1 MKGFNEYKE
10 LIVEFLY
17 REITPERE
25 RKLLEHLH
33 KCKECQEDL
42 RQLREAREIVNLLEE
57 GKPAPPPV
65 VIIEKRE
72 SVPWFAALFLFLF
85 FLFLIGFRVKWGEK
99 EIEIST
105 LKSSNVYEYLAEVS
119 EKKLNFQT
127 TLEDFESYFE
137 EINQGGEK

>member
-1 MKGFNEYKE
+1 MNGFNEYKD
-10 LIVEFLY
+10 LLVEFLY
-17 REITPERE
+17 GEITPERE

-42 RQLREAREIVNLLEE
+42 RELREAREIVKLLEE
-57 GKPAPPPV
+57 EKPVPPPV
-65 VIIEKRE
+65 VIIEKKE
-72 SVPWFAALFLFLF
+72 NVPWFAAIFLFFF
-85 FLFLIGFRVKWGEK
+85 FLFLIGFRVKWGDN

-119 EKKLNFQT
+119 GKKLNFQT
-127 TLEDFESYFE
+127 SLEDFESYFE